1 MNAPTRRALLA
12 ALSIALLAT
21 LPGTGIPR
29 ADDLDEDPWAALRHG
44 GHVALI
50 RHALAPGTGDP
61 ANFALGECSTQR
73 NLSEEGREQAR
84 RIGDLFRE
92 NGIAQARVFTSAW
105 CRSRETAELLELGPV
120 TALEPLDSFFRN
132 RVEGERRTRALA
144 DWIAAQDAL
153 SPIVLVTHQVNIT
166 ALTGVFP
173 GSGEIVVVGREG
185 DGVMVRG
192 RIATR

>member
-1 MNAPTRRALLA
+1 MTMNAPTRRALLA
-12 ALSIALLAT
+12 ALPVIPLAT
-21 LPGTGIPR
+21 IFGAP
-29 ADDLDEDPWAALRHG
+29 AASSDDPWAALRRG

-61 ANFALGECSTQR
+61 AGFTPGACDTQR

-92 NGIAQARVFTSAW
+92 NGIPQARVFTSAW
-105 CRSRETAELLELGPV
+105 CRSRETAELLQLGPV
-120 TALEPLDSFFRN
+120 TALEPLDSFFRS
-132 RVEGERRTRALA
+132 RAEGDRQTRALA

-153 SPIVLVTHQVNIT
+153 PPIVLVTHQVNIT
-166 ALTGVFP
+166 SFTGVFP

-185 DGVMVRG
+185 DGVVVRG
-192 RIATR
+192 RVATR